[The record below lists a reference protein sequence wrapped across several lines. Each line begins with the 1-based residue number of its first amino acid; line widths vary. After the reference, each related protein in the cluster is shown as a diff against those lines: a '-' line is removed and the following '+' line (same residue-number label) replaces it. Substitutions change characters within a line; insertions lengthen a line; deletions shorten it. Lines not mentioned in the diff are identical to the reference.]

1 MGLDDV
7 TSILKSLPDS
17 DCPPSIVF
25 YPRQFQAPRPSAEVI
40 GNLLYQPTDA
50 AKINSILEAR
60 IKRATEPSR
69 KRVLKAIPTS
79 DTIDWLP
86 SESLDIGQPF
96 SCEQAQGTM
105 LVVTKKVDPRG
116 GCWIVTN
123 HPDLRSF
130 HTRNIPK
137 VLAVKKAPQPDYPAL
152 VSIGKPITDL
162 TQDDFEAN
170 NLPTPEEITAA
181 WRNGQITVQQFRA
194 LSDVA
199 AYHRDPVLFCDM
211 VQLAGA

>member
-1 MGLDDV
+1 MTLDDIPG
-7 TSILKSLPDS
+7 ILKRLPDS
-17 DCPPSIVF
+17 DCPPNIVF
-25 YPRQFQAPRPSAEVI
+25 YPRKFNAPRSSAEVM
-40 GNLLYQPTDA
+40 GNLLYKPADA
-50 AKINSILEAR
+50 AQINSILEAR
-60 IKRATEPSR
+60 IERATKPSR
-69 KRVLKAIPTS
+69 KRILKAIPTN

-96 SCEQAQGTM
+96 SCEQVKGTM
-105 LVVTKKVDPRG
+105 LVMCKTVDPRG

-130 HTRNIPK
+130 HSRNIPK
-137 VLAVKKAPQPDYPAL
+137 VLAVKKAPQPEYPVL

-181 WRNGQITVQQFRA
+181 WQNGQITVKQFRA
-194 LSDVA
+194 LSDAA
-199 AYHRDPVLFCDM
+199 AYHRDPALYLDM